1 MRVLRILLLSC
12 TCAAA
17 ACAQTPVP
25 AGTSSAAP
33 TPATGGAE
41 QSPSLK
47 TAAVSATLILK
58 TSLTSRSVAE
68 GKEVKAALKQ
78 AVVLPDGETLPKGTL
93 VYGRVA
99 QASSHSKAKPNGIL
113 LLVFDEARPRDEA
126 PVPVLV
132 KIQEL
137 APAAVSA
144 GAGGMGRRGSRRG
157 GTGYSAGTSQP
168 GNEANDSGSV
178 HSDFKRSGIE
188 NVYLQNSAGGSG
200 AVFSPG
206 DDVYLDDD
214 IEMTVLIGKA
224 PPKKG

>member
-1 MRVLRILLLSC
+1 MRVLRLLLLSC

-33 TPATGGAE
+33 TPATGAAE

-47 TAAVSATLILK
+47 IAAVGGTLILK
-58 TSLTSRSVAE
+58 TSLTSRNIAE

-78 AVVLPDGETLPKGTL
+78 AVVLPGGETLPKGTL
-93 VYGRVA
+93 LYGRVA
-99 QASSHSKAKPNGIL
+99 QASLHSKAKPNGIL
-113 LLVFDEARPRDEA
+113 LLVFDEARPKDA
-126 PVPVLV
+126 AVVPVLV

-137 APAAVSA
+137 APAA
-144 GAGGMGRRGSRRG
+144 GPAGGRGVGRRGSKSG
-157 GTGYSAGTSQP
+157 GTGYSAGTSP
-168 GNEANDSGSV
+168 SGDANDSGSA

-188 NVYLQNSAGGSG
+188 NVYLQNSGGGSG

-206 DDVYLDDD
+206 DDVYLDND
-214 IEMTVLIGKA
+214 IEMTVLIGKP
-224 PPKKG
+224 PPKKD